1 MGFFSIFKRKRKRKI
16 EVNFKA
22 FDVINSKAGKYDYFY
37 KQLLRKS
44 LIMLI
49 TGKRGSGKT
58 SLGMKF
64 LELFTKLTKKKCYAV
79 GFSKSKIPRW
89 IKKVEDTEKIK
100 NNSVALLDEGALLF
114 SSREAMKQP
123 NKIIS
128 KIMAI
133 ARHKNLTLILIA
145 QNSAM
150 IDLNVLR
157 LADVILLKEPSLLQT
172 KFERKAIKEMYEKVI
187 PLFKDIKETEKK
199 KYVYLWS
206 DEFEGLLRYDLPEF
220 WNESISKGFRYFK

>member
-1 MGFFSIFKRKRKRKI
+1 MGFFSIFKRKRKI

-22 FDVINSKAGKYDYFY
+22 FDVINNKAGKYDNFY
-37 KQLLRKS
+37 NQLLRKS

-64 LELFTKLTKKKCYAV
+64 LELFAKLTKKKCYAV
-79 GFSKSKIPRW
+79 GFSKSKVPGW
-89 IKKVEDTEKIK
+89 IKKVEDIEKIK

-123 NKIIS
+123 NKIIG
-128 KIMAI
+128 KMMAI

-187 PLFKDIKETEKK
+187 PLFKDIKEIEKK